1 MPFNWN
7 LSRIKEVNIFV
18 HEELKV
24 PKSFAQFTN
33 VTSFDAKVNGQPVT
47 GRSLAIDPFSSE
59 KALIIHYLLTK
70 NDIVKVAN
78 LSDTSRSNNT
88 MKFTLSPIK
97 SIGKSSTD
105 LITDTGGIHS
115 SLLWSPNPPTPK
127 SESDLTLIFNDA
139 LSDTSLNA
147 DVNYDLIILSST
159 DGRQIIKKVN
169 LVAANG
175 TDIQKLNFPED
186 GQYQIEIKVNSLKY
200 AGQTSV
206 DSARNGIARGFVI
219 LPR

>member
-1 MPFNWN
+1 
-7 LSRIKEVNIFV
+7 
-18 HEELKV
+18 
-24 PKSFAQFTN
+24 
-33 VTSFDAKVNGQPVT
+33 
-47 GRSLAIDPFSSE
+47 
-59 KALIIHYLLTK
+59 
-70 NDIVKVAN
+70 
-78 LSDTSRSNNT
+78 
-88 MKFTLSPIK
+88 
-97 SIGKSSTD
+97 

-127 SESDLTLIFNDA
+127 SESDLTLKFNDA

-147 DVNYDLIILSST
+147 DVNYDLIILSSA

-169 LVAANG
+169 LVAAKG
-175 TDIQKLNFPED
+175 TDIQKLNFPEG